1 MTAPHQLQLQP
12 RRLFRT
18 EGLNPDRLGL
28 RTPGSQEDGV
38 VGSCPDTKGLN
49 ESLHSEERDPQVL
62 EHYSNTP
69 SQRTV
74 GFLSKETSSPKEKTY
89 SSP

>member
-1 MTAPHQLQLQP
+1 MTVPHQLQRQP

-28 RTPGSQEDGV
+28 RTPASQEDGV
-38 VGSCPDTKGLN
+38 GGSCPDTKGLN
-49 ESLHSEERDPQVL
+49 GSLHSEGRDPQVL

-69 SQRTV
+69 SQRII
-74 GFLSKETSSPKEKTY
+74 GFLS
-89 SSP
+89 